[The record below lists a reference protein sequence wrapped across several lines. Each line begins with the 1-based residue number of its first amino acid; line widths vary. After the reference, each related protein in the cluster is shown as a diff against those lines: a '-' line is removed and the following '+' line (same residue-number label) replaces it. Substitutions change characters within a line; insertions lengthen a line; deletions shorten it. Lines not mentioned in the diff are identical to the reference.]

1 MEEPLI
7 VFSPPHGDTEITGS
21 QAQERIA
28 DTDQQVFAQEK
39 RAKFSGI
46 AVRVLDPDEQEVR
59 ARRIRMETFQGA

>member
-7 VFSPPHGDTEITGS
+7 VFSPPHGDTEITAS